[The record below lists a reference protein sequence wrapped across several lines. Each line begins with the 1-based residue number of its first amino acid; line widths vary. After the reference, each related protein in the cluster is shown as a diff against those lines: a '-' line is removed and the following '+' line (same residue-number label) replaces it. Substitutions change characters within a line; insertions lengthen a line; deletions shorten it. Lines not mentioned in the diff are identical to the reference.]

1 MIDRI
6 RSRVR
11 IHALRAILAVPG
23 VAGLALA
30 ASALAGTPV
39 HVQSTISINLQ
50 RVDPVSAYGHVRS
63 DDRRCKSGRKVRLLN
78 EGTGNVLDTYRTGN
92 DGKWRIKL
100 AGLNL
105 KRKPGIDLSARVRP
119 KTTEQFACGRA
130 RSGTVPAP

>member
-1 MIDRI
+1 M
-6 RSRVR
+6 RSRVH
-11 IHALRAILAVPG
+11 IHALRAILAVLG
-23 VAGLALA
+23 VAAMAPAAPAGALTEVP
-30 ASALAGTPV
+30 SIL
-39 HVQSTISINLQ
+39 SINLQ
-50 RVDPVSAYGHVRS
+50 LVTPVSVFGTVRS
-63 DDRRCKSGRKVRLLN
+63 SDPRCKSGRKVRLLN